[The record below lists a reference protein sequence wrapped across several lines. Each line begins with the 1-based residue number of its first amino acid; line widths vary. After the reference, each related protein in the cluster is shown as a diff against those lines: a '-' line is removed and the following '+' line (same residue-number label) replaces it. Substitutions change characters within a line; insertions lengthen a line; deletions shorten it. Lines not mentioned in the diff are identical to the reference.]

1 MRSSRMAACLAV
13 TLLALPAWGSRPKPK
28 GGVVR
33 GRVTLPAA
41 PPSRPARPSR
51 YPGEKPGPS
60 EYKRG
65 PAVVF
70 IEGPTGT
77 WNPGR
82 AVMEQKDRQYRPL
95 ALPVLVGT
103 TIEFPNQDNEY
114 HQVFSN
120 SKPKEMDLGR
130 YPPGESRGE
139 VFDKAGL
146 VRLRC
151 DIHKHMHAV
160 ILVLENP
167 KFARCDDQGR
177 FSIKDVPPGTYK
189 IYAFQENY
197 EPKTAVADPM
207 RAVGQDLVVPATG
220 DVTVQF
226 DLR

>member
-1 MRSSRMAACLAV
+1 MTILRAFAIA
-13 TLLALPAWGSRPKPK
+13 LLLVASRPNAMPSR
-28 GGVVR
+28 GGTVSGVVKLTEK
-33 GRVTLPAA
+33 VSKPV
-41 PPSRPARPSR
+41 RPGR
-51 YPGEKPGPS
+51 YPGEKAGGG
-60 EYKRG
+60 EYLRG

-70 IEGPTGT
+70 IDGVKGPFEAPKKETMDQK
-77 WNPGR
+77 GR
-82 AVMEQKDRQYRPL
+82 QFGKL

-103 TIEFPNQDNEY
+103 RVEFPNGDDEY

-120 SKPKEMDLGR
+120 SKAKEMDLGR
-130 YPPGESRGE
+130 YAPGVVKEE
-139 VFDKAGL
+139 TFDKPGL

-167 KFARCDDQGR
+167 KFATCDEQGR

-197 EPKTAVADPM
+197 EPKEAAADPM